1 MQSFELADIGRAW
14 RQNDQYRPLLNYD
27 DSDNDDCTGGGG
39 FGGTNVHRGRSSIFA
54 AEQTRQEMGCL
65 SVTNSLVIVPQDRY
79 YALERFGRFTQM
91 LPPGLSFTSLDC
103 LGCCVSLRSISSRIT
118 QLIVEVNTKTKDHVF
133 VTAKIAVQKSVLPE
147 GVVDAMY
154 KLTDVH
160 AQVESYVSDVVRST
174 LPQMTL
180 FEVFEKKDHVSEA
193 VLRHLTTEMRAYG
206 FQIHRALVVDIS
218 PDIQVVHAMNEI
230 SVQNYL
236 RDAAICEAEGEKI
249 RLIRAAE
256 GAADTAQLYGE
267 GVARQRKAI
276 IEGLKASIMQGGEG
290 TKPLSTEELCNLLVI
305 TQYFETIREIA
316 ERSAGS
322 LVFLP
327 HDPGAVRAAS
337 AEVYQGLQMGRAPG
351 QAKMA

>member
-1 MQSFELADIGRAW
+1 M
-14 RQNDQYRPLLNYD
+14 
-27 DSDNDDCTGGGG
+27 
-39 FGGTNVHRGRSSIFA
+39 
-54 AEQTRQEMGCL
+54 
-65 SVTNSLVIVPQDRY
+65 
-79 YALERFGRFTQM
+79 
-91 LPPGLSFTSLDC
+91 
-103 LGCCVSLRSISSRIT
+103 
-118 QLIVEVNTKTKDHVF
+118 
-133 VTAKIAVQKSVLPE
+133 AKIAVQKSVLPE